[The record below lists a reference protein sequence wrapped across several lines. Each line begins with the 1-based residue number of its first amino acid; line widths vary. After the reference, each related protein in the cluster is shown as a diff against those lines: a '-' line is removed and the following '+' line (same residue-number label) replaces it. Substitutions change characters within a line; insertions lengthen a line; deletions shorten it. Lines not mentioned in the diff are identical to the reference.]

1 MDTAAWPAHP
11 DLGAA
16 HVHVR
21 LEGGGG
27 APAQLGPVDAAD
39 RVDETFGPGAVRVS
53 SQHRAQDDE
62 GRDAG
67 RQKWVVVAYAS
78 ARGKWKLAFCSPVS
92 TLFADDSDMKD
103 SPYVAADSK
112 VAPLNKGLYTNKSFQ
127 LLPS

>member
-1 MDTAAWPAHP
+1 MRASDFVDQAAWPAHP

-39 RVDETFGPGAVRVS
+39 RVDETLGPGAVRVPG
-53 SQHRAQDDE
+53 QHRAQDDE

-67 RQKWVVVAYAS
+67 RQTWVPRRRLR
-78 ARGKWKLAFCSPVS
+78 ARVGNKKLTHLIFCNLLQMTLTWKTPP
-92 TLFADDSDMKD
+92 T
-103 SPYVAADSK
+103 
-112 VAPLNKGLYTNKSFQ
+112 
-127 LLPS
+127 